1 MDVLDTKTSSA
12 EENMRR
18 DALLL
23 DALNSNGQ
31 PLLHF
36 YRWEGLCATY
46 GYFVQPSQWFNME
59 KIASNYVSL
68 ARRPTG
74 GGIVFHIW
82 DFAFSFLM
90 PSGHLAFSLNTLEN
104 YRFVNEVV
112 LDAVKELFT
121 LEDPVELIPENASA
135 DVLDCAHFCMARPTQ
150 YDVVYQGRK
159 IAGAAQ
165 RRRKQGYLHQGTVSL
180 AFPDL
185 ALLHEL
191 LLSKEEVVR
200 AMSSYTF
207 APLGKDSPA
216 SLLEQTRQELQKHL
230 EQKFVEKLQ
239 KIAYASG

>member
-1 MDVLDTKTSSA
+1 
-12 EENMRR
+12 
-18 DALLL
+18 
-23 DALNSNGQ
+23 
-31 PLLHF
+31 
-36 YRWEGLCATY
+36 
-46 GYFVQPSQWFNME
+46 ME
-59 KIASNYVSL
+59 RVASNHVSL

-90 PSGHLAFSLNTLEN
+90 PSGHSAFSLNTLDN
-104 YRFVNEVV
+104 YRFVNEAV

-121 LEDPVELIPENASA
+121 LRDPVELIPENASA
-135 DVLDCAHFCMARPTQ
+135 DALDCAHFCMARPTQ

-165 RRRKQGYLHQGTVSL
+165 RRRKQGYLHQGTISL

-185 ALLHEL
+185 LLLDEL

-207 APLGKDSPA
+207 SPLGKDCPI
-216 SLLEQTRQELQKHL
+216 SLLEQTRQELQMRL
-230 EQKFVEKLQ
+230 EQKFMEKLQ
-239 KIAYASG
+239 SIAYTSG

>member
-1 MDVLDTKTSSA
+1 MNVLDTKTSSA

-23 DALNSNGQ
+23 DELDPKGE

-46 GYFVQPSQWFNME
+46 GYFVQPAQWFNLE
-59 KIASNYVSL
+59 KVSSNAVSL

-74 GGIVFHIW
+74 GGIVFHVW

-90 PSGHLAFSLNTLEN
+90 PSGHPAFSLNTLDN
-104 YRFVNEVV
+104 YRFVNETV
-112 LDAVKELFT
+112 LDTVKEQFT
-121 LEDPVELIPENASA
+121 LQDPVELIPENASA
-135 DVLDCAHFCMARPTQ
+135 DALDCAHFCMARPTQ

-165 RRRKQGYLHQGTVSL
+165 RRRKQGYLHQGTISL

-200 AMSSYTF
+200 AMSFYTF
-207 APLGKDSPA
+207 APLGKKCPA
-216 SLLEQTRQELQKHL
+216 PLLEEMRQELQTRL
-230 EQKFVEKLQ
+230 QQKFMEKLQ
-239 KIAYASG
+239 SIAYTSS